1 MLAAPATTRGMINQS
16 GDRRGGMNPGPMPA
30 RDASVAN
37 RHLPRWI
44 QAALGVPL
52 VGKIAGANAII
63 VLAALVVALAASGNG
78 SGEMRF
84 VLLLASAL
92 AISLV
97 VNVMLVLLALRPLV
111 DLETTAQRIW
121 RGDLNAR
128 VPHSLLAHSDLQR
141 VGSALNVLLD
151 GLAADRARLRALA
164 SDVISAGDRE
174 RAHLARE
181 LHDSTAQSL
190 AALLLEL
197 SVLARENDN
206 PRLGERI
213 DRVRRIVSDVLDEV
227 KLLAHTV
234 HPRVLDDLGLAAA
247 LRLLAR
253 EAEDRS
259 AARFEVEAGNGLD
272 QLPASHA
279 SVLYRVAQEAANN
292 ALRHGQP
299 RTVTLRASVA
309 AGVAKLEVTDDG
321 VGFDVEEAER
331 TRPGMGLFT
340 MRERASL
347 VGGAL
352 EIHSERRRGTRVIAT
367 VPTTPMAPAE
377 TPGRANR

>member
-1 MLAAPATTRGMINQS
+1 MSAVQAVIGGTSNRNGNVRGA
-16 GDRRGGMNPGPMPA
+16 MNPVPVPGS
-30 RDASVAN
+30 DAPLN
-37 RHLPRWI
+37 GRRLPRWI
-44 QAALGVPL
+44 KAALGVPL

-63 VLAALVVALAASGNG
+63 VLAALVVALAASGSG
-78 SGEMRF
+78 GGEMRF
-84 VLLLASAL
+84 VMLLASAL

-97 VNVMLVLLALRPLV
+97 VNVILVLLALRPLV
-111 DLETTAQRIW
+111 DLETTARRIW

-190 AALLLEL
+190 AALLMEM
-197 SVLARENDN
+197 SVLARENED
-206 PRLGERI
+206 PKLGERL
-213 DRVRRIVSDVLDEV
+213 DRVRRIASDVLDEV

-259 AARFEVEAGNGLD
+259 TVRFHVEAGNGLD
-272 QLPASHA
+272 QLPPSHA

-292 ALRHGQP
+292 AVRHGQP
-299 RTVTLRASVA
+299 QTVTLRASLSG
-309 AGVAKLEVTDDG
+309 GVARLEVVDDG
-321 VGFDVEEAER
+321 MGFDVEVAER
-331 TRPGMGLFT
+331 NRPGMGLFT

-367 VPTTPMAPAE
+367 VPTAPTVPASPDG
-377 TPGRANR
+377 TSG